1 MYICRLHVTM
11 SCVSEIQYLF
21 CRYSSHRVSGIAD
34 TAPPKYLMC
43 IQVSMRWLRHR
54 CLDIHI

>member
-1 MYICRLHVTM
+1 MYITIYVYIIPADVYITIC
-11 SCVSEIQYLF
+11 CVSEIQYLF

-43 IQVSMRWLRHR
+43 I
-54 CLDIHI
+54 